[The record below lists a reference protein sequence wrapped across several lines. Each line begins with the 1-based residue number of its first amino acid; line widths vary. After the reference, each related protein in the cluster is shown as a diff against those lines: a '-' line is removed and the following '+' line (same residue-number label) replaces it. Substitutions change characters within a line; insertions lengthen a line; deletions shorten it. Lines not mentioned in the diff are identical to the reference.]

1 MIKSWSRRS
10 SPYSPVVFQT
20 GFIAGDPTILGW
32 TTFAFYLVVAFLC
45 FRNKTRKLEASDSR
59 PANSAWGWHALA
71 YLLLGLNKQLDLQ
84 TSINALGRQLTGT
97 IGWYGNRRELQLFF
111 CATVFVATGV
121 YLLRNVRG
129 VSRFM
134 RDKPLLAIGDAL
146 VAAYLLIRTISIE
159 HADERLIG
167 IDLEKIPGLWLLEVG
182 GLAVFTSGLIRNAL
196 KQGLNQE
203 P

>member
-1 MIKSWSRRS
+1 MIKSWSRHS

-97 IGWYGNRRELQLFF
+97 IGWYGNRPR
-111 CATVFVATGV
+111 ASAV
-121 YLLRNVRG
+121 LLRNSLRRDRG
-129 VSRFM
+129 LSVEKRPW
-134 RDKPLLAIGDAL
+134 REPL
-146 VAAYLLIRTISIE
+146 
-159 HADERLIG
+159 HA
-167 IDLEKIPGLWLLEVG
+167 
-182 GLAVFTSGLIRNAL
+182 
-196 KQGLNQE
+196 
-203 P
+203 

>member
-182 GLAVFTSGLIRNAL
+182 GLALFTSGLIETHSS
-196 KQGLNQE
+196 KD
-203 P
+203 